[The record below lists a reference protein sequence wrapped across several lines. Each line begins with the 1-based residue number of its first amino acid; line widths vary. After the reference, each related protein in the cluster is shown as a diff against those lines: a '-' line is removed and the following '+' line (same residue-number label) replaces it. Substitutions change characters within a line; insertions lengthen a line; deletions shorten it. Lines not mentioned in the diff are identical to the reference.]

1 MARRLAHEIK
11 NPLTPIQLSAERLQR
26 KLGSEV
32 SGEKQNMLDRYTHTI
47 VQQVEAMKSMVN
59 AFTDYAR
66 SSAQKPESLN
76 FNQMLETIS
85 VLYHENN
92 SDVSIKLELEDE
104 LPAILADGVRLRQLV
119 HNLVKNSLETIGE
132 KGWIRLQTR
141 CVREQGRQFVEF
153 VVEDSG
159 EGVADEI
166 AENLFEPYV
175 TTKTTGNG
183 LGLAIVQKIVDE
195 HSGLVWVEKGK
206 GGGAKFI
213 VRLPLLSPVNDDSI
227 IDVEIDADAKS
238 ADVKVMP

>member
-1 MARRLAHEIK
+1 
-11 NPLTPIQLSAERLQR
+11 
-26 KLGSEV
+26 
-32 SGEKQNMLDRYTHTI
+32 
-47 VQQVEAMKSMVN
+47 MVN

-66 SSAQKPESLN
+66 SSAQNPESLN

-92 SDVSIKLELEDE
+92 SDVSIKLELENE
-104 LPAILADGVRLRQLV
+104 LPPILADGVRLRQLV

-132 KGWIRLQTR
+132 NGWIRLQTR

-159 EGVADEI
+159 EGVASEI

-175 TTKTTGNG
+175 TTKTTGSG

-195 HSGLVWVEKGK
+195 HSGLVWVEKGE

-213 VRLPLLSPVNDDSI
+213 VRLPLLLPVNDDSI
-227 IDVEIDADAKS
+227 SDVKIDADTNS
-238 ADVKVMP
+238 TDVKVMP